1 MPKFLH
7 PFLYISH
14 YLPHE
19 VEKWIVLITVSL
31 VVIGLLRE
39 RTKPSVIF
47 FIGVVIL
54 LVTGTISS
62 NDILHSMSNPSIATI
77 IVLVIVTTHLYH
89 TFNLEAILDKMIGK
103 SKNPRLFLL
112 KVTSFAAFL
121 SSFTN
126 NTPVVAG
133 LTPYVY
139 NWCKKMGAHPSK
151 LLIPLS
157 FSTILGGMITIIG
170 TSTNLVLNGFIE
182 TNNLPLLAYSD
193 FLYLGILVTFL
204 GILYL
209 VTVGYNLLPENK
221 EVFDDAKAI
230 APEYLMALEVHKLSK
245 IIGKT
250 VGESE
255 LKKFEGAYLIEVH
268 RGGEV
273 ITPIPDDFTFKHK
286 DQLMFMGQTD
296 NIMTIVNSE
305 LGLEVPNHEDDSEIV
320 EAVIPANSFL
330 DGKYISKI
338 NFKEKYDVE
347 LVAIHR
353 NGQKVTGELEN
364 VTLQA
369 GDMLLLSAGD
379 TFFSNM
385 KSYKEFYVLSTIEK
399 SQRPVVKQMHKAVYL
414 GVLISLILLVGFGVL
429 SILTAAIISFAGLL
443 LIKATNFNTVNK
455 ELDLDLI
462 ILLMSALTL
471 GDAFINSGASEIV
484 SKMFITIFLPFGV
497 IGVLVGLFLVT
508 VLLTSFVTNVAA
520 ISIVFPIAYSVSEML
535 NLPSTP
541 FFVAIAFAA
550 SAAFLTPVSYQT
562 NWIVYGPGGYKTK
575 DFMKIGLPLMGIYCT
590 TCIIFIILY
599 YHLY

>member
-1 MPKFLH
+1 MPKFLIPILH
-7 PFLYISH
+7 ISH
-14 YLPHE
+14 YLPHD
-19 VEKWIVLITVSL
+19 VEKWIVLITVCL

-39 RTKPSVIF
+39 RAKPSVIF

-54 LVTGTISS
+54 LVTGTITSK
-62 NDILHSMSNPSIATI
+62 DILHSMSNPSIATI

-89 TFNLEAILDKMIGK
+89 TFNLEAILDRMIGK
-103 SKNPRLFLL
+103 SKNPKFFLL
-112 KVTSFAAFL
+112 KVISFAAFL

-182 TNNLPLLAYSD
+182 TNNLPLLAYTD

-209 VTVGYNLLPENK
+209 VTIGYNLLPENK

-230 APEYLMALEVHKLSK
+230 APEYLMALEVHNTSK
-245 IIGKT
+245 IINKT
-250 VGESE
+250 VNESE
-255 LKKFEGAYLIEVH
+255 LKKFSGAYLIEVH
-268 RGGEV
+268 RSGEV
-273 ITPIPDDFTFKHK
+273 ITPIPDDFTFQYK

-296 NIMTIVNSE
+296 NIMNIVNSD
-305 LGLEVPNHEDDSEIV
+305 LGLDVPNHEDDSEIV

-330 DGKYISKI
+330 DGKYINKI

-353 NGQKVTGELEN
+353 NGHKVTGELEN
-364 VTLQA
+364 ISLQA

-385 KSYKEFYVLSTIEK
+385 KSYKEFYVLSTIE
-399 SQRPVVKQMHKAVYL
+399 SQRPVVKEVHKGIYL
-414 GVLISLILLVGFGVL
+414 GVLMGLVFLIGSGII
-429 SILTAAIISFAGLL
+429 SILTGAIIAFAGLL
-443 LIKATNFNTVNK
+443 LIKATTFNTVNK

-462 ILLMSALTL
+462 VLLMSALTL
-471 GDAFINSGASEIV
+471 GDAFIASGASEIV

-497 IGVLVGLFLVT
+497 IGVLIGLFLVT

-575 DFMKIGLPLMGIYCT
+575 DFMKVGLPLMGIYCS
-590 TCIIFIILY
+590 TCIVFIILY

>member
-1 MPKFLH
+1 MPNSYFPL
-7 PFLYISH
+7 LYIDH
-14 YLPHE
+14 YLPKE
-19 VEKWIVLITVSL
+19 VEKWVVLVTVSL

-39 RTKPSVIF
+39 RAKPSVIF

-54 LVTGTISS
+54 LISGTITSS
-62 NDILHSMSNPSIATI
+62 DILHSMSNPSIATI

-89 TFNLEAILDKMIGK
+89 TFNLEAILDKIIGK
-103 SKNPRLFLL
+103 SKNPKFFLL
-112 KVTSFAAFL
+112 KVISFAAFL

-182 TNNLPLLAYSD
+182 TNNLPPLAYTD
-193 FLYLGILVTFL
+193 FLYLGIIVTFF

-209 VTVGYNLLPENK
+209 VTVGYHILPENK

-230 APEYLMALEVHKLSK
+230 APEYLMALEVHRSSK

-250 VGESE
+250 VNDSTI
-255 LKKFEGAYLIEVH
+255 KNFEGSYLIEVH
-268 RGGEV
+268 RHDEV
-273 ITPIPDDFTFKHK
+273 ITPVPDDFIFKVK
-286 DQLMFMGQTD
+286 DQLMFMGQSD
-296 NIMTIVNSE
+296 NIMVIVNSD
-305 LGLEVPNHEDDSEIV
+305 LGLDVPNHEDDSEIV

-330 DGKYISKI
+330 DGKNLGKI

-353 NGQKVTGELEN
+353 NGQKVTGELEKVN
-364 VTLQA
+364 LQA

-379 TFFSNM
+379 TFFSNI
-385 KSYKEFYVLSTIEK
+385 KSYKEFYVLSTID
-399 SQRPVVKQMHKAVYL
+399 SHLPTVKKEHKAFYL
-414 GVLISLILLVGFGVL
+414 VALISISLLIGSGLIN
-429 SILTAAIISFAGLL
+429 ILTGAIIAFAGLL
-443 LIKATNFNTVNK
+443 LIKATTFNMVNK

-471 GDAFINSGASEIV
+471 GEAFIDSGASEIV
-484 SKMFITIFLPFGV
+484 SKVFITIFLPFGV
-497 IGVLVGLFLVT
+497 IGVLIGLFLIT

-520 ISIVFPIAYSVSEML
+520 VSIVFPIAYSVSQML
-535 NLPSTP
+535 ELPSTP

-575 DFMKIGLPLMGIYCT
+575 DFMKIGLPLMGVYCSI
-590 TCIIFIILY
+590 CIIFIILY
-599 YHLY
+599 YNL